1 MAAMQIAEVRGTH
14 LHTQKLISDHV
25 VAVFSKSYC
34 PYCSRAKQVIS
45 GLNLSAAQVGTVEL
59 DQTNEGADIQ
69 AYLQQKTGQRTVP
82 NIFVHG
88 QHLGGCDDLLR
99 AQQNGE
105 LEKLLGKL

>member
-1 MAAMQIAEVRGTH
+1 MAAKQIAE
-14 LHTQKLISDHV
+14 KLISEHV

-34 PYCSRAKQVIS
+34 PYCSRAKQVVS
-45 GLNLSAAQVGTVEL
+45 SLNLSPSQVGTVEL
-59 DQTNEGADIQ
+59 DEMSEGADIQ

-99 AQQNGE
+99 AQQSGE